1 MKIKYRIPVF
11 FLSFGH
17 VASVN
22 ACTGYDID
30 FTGDRIVSN
39 LWTGTPV
46 KREQF
51 EDMVN
56 LINISLSPKKKDTAT
71 HREIS
76 FVEEF
81 GELLKEVTL
90 GRNEPNK
97 IPAIED
103 FIKLVAEIEKT
114 TVDKGALNQAIELIM
129 EKFY

>member
-1 MKIKYRIPVF
+1 MKIKYLIPVF
-11 FLSFGH
+11 LLSFGH
-17 VASVN
+17 VSSVK
-22 ACTGYDID
+22 ACSRYDID

-51 EDMVN
+51 EDKVN
-56 LINISLSPKKKDTAT
+56 LINTSLASKKKDTAN
-71 HREIS
+71 REIS

-90 GRNEPNK
+90 GRNEPYK
-97 IPAIED
+97 IPVIED
-103 FIKLVAEIEKT
+103 FIKLVTEIEKT
-114 TVDKGALNQAIELIM
+114 TVDKGALNQALELIM